1 MKAKYLIIVL
11 AFVLVITCTVTSCKE
26 IPPQA
31 TNNLQQKISVS
42 WADGAPDM
50 QGLFTTSNAVVVGKI
65 GKVVDETNELL
76 GESRFGK
83 NYMYYTDFEFIIEAN
98 LKAEVKNNS
107 IIIHQI
113 GKAGT
118 QELEDDPLFQSGDSY
133 VLFLREYKPGNYT
146 ILGGPQGRFKIV
158 NDKIYS
164 LNYLYS
170 GNNIQLPAATQINGV
185 SETEFL
191 QSLATYSK

>member
-1 MKAKYLIIVL
+1 MKRKYLLIAA
-11 AFVLVITCTVTSCKE
+11 AFVLVIICTITSCKE
-26 IPPQA
+26 MPPQA
-31 TNNLQQKISVS
+31 TNNLQQNISIS

-50 QGLFTTSNAVVVGKI
+50 QGLFTTADAVVVGKI
-65 GKVVDETNELL
+65 GKVIDETNELL

-146 ILGGPQGRFKIV
+146 VLGGPQGRFKIV

-164 LNYLYS
+164 LNYIYS
-170 GNNIQLPAATQINGV
+170 GNNIQLPAATQVNGV
-185 SETEFL
+185 SKTEFL
-191 QSLATYSK
+191 QPLTNY

>member
-1 MKAKYLIIVL
+1 MKRKYLLIAA
-11 AFVLVITCTVTSCKE
+11 AFVLVIICTITSCKE
-26 IPPQA
+26 MPPQA
-31 TNNLQQKISVS
+31 TNNLQQNISIS

-50 QGLFTTSNAVVVGKI
+50 QGLFTTADAVVVGKI
-65 GKVVDETNELL
+65 GKVIDETNELL

-146 ILGGPQGRFKIV
+146 VLGGPQGKFKIV

-164 LNYLYS
+164 LNYIYS
-170 GNNIQLPAATQINGV
+170 GNNIQLPAATQVNGV
-185 SETEFL
+185 SKTEFL
-191 QSLATYSK
+191 QPLTNY

>member
-1 MKAKYLIIVL
+1 MKRKYLLIAWV
-11 AFVLVITCTVTSCKE
+11 FVLVITCTIISCKE
-26 IPPQA
+26 IPPQS
-31 TNNLQQKISVS
+31 NNNVQQKISVS
-42 WADGAPDM
+42 WADGASDM
-50 QGLFTTSNAVVVGKI
+50 QGLFTTADAVVVGKI
-65 GKVVDETNELL
+65 GKVVDETNKLL
-76 GESRFGK
+76 GEPAWGK
-83 NYMYYTDFEFIIEAN
+83 DYLYYSDFEFIIESN

-146 ILGGPQGRFKIV
+146 VLGGPQGRFKIV

-164 LNYLYS
+164 LNYIYS
-170 GNNIQLPAATQINGV
+170 GNNIQLPTETQINGMSKV
-185 SETEFL
+185 EFL
-191 QSLATYSK
+191 QLLTFYSK

>member
-1 MKAKYLIIVL
+1 MKRKYLLIAA
-11 AFVLVITCTVTSCKE
+11 AFVLVIICTITSCKE
-26 IPPQA
+26 MPPQA
-31 TNNLQQKISVS
+31 TNNLQQNISIS

-50 QGLFTTSNAVVVGKI
+50 QGLFTTADAVVVGKI
-65 GKVVDETNELL
+65 GKVIDETNELL

-118 QELEDDPLFQSGDSY
+118 QEL
-133 VLFLREYKPGNYT
+133 
-146 ILGGPQGRFKIV
+146 
-158 NDKIYS
+158 
-164 LNYLYS
+164 
-170 GNNIQLPAATQINGV
+170 
-185 SETEFL
+185 
-191 QSLATYSK
+191 

>member
-1 MKAKYLIIVL
+1 MKRKYLLIAL
-11 AFVLVITCTVTSCKE
+11 AFVLVITSTIISCKE
-26 IPPQA
+26 IPPQS
-31 TNNLQQKISVS
+31 NNNVQQKISVS

-50 QGLFTTSNAVVVGKI
+50 QGLFTTADAVVVGKI

-83 NYMYYTDFEFIIEAN
+83 NYMYYTDFEFIVEAN
-98 LKAEVKNNS
+98 LKTEVKNNS

-133 VLFLREYKPGNYT
+133 VLFLREYEPGKFT
-146 ILGGPQGRFKIV
+146 VLGGPQGRFKIV
-158 NDKIYS
+158 NDKTYS
-164 LNYLYS
+164 MNYVYS
-170 GNNIQLPAATQINGV
+170 GNNIQLSAETQINGV
-185 SETEFL
+185 SKAEFL
-191 QSLATYSK
+191 QSLAIYSK